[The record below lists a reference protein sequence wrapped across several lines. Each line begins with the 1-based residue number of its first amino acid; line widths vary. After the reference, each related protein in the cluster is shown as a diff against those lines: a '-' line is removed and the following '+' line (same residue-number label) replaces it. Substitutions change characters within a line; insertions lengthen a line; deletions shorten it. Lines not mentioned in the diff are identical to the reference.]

1 MKLYINLALFA
12 LFTASCSTSRMTTST
27 YDDVYYSP
35 SDDIRFVQY
44 EPQPAP
50 ENYTPLITKEENY
63 LVEPLYNEEAIPTED
78 YAGID
83 DDDYETKLRRFRDED
98 FEYSYENGYADGYSR
113 GYGDNNYYRNPYA
126 NSWYGYN
133 SWNYDP
139 WVYPSYNYYSWGRP
153 YRINRGWGMGYNS
166 YNGWYGG
173 YSWGNTGCNNYY
185 GSNWGHHNSVYS
197 YGSYRNSYC
206 GYGNYGNSHNYYSN
220 RNYTKYSS
228 NHSSIR
234 NNDYQGSQRYNKAAN
249 SPRQRVGGNSNSGDT
264 YGSTDTRRPGG
275 ERTIITGTTLE
286 KKPNNTGNSRVANP
300 GFSPTTGNI
309 GVTSNNVPQGN
320 RSIKVNQQSGEENRN
335 KSGYQRESGMN
346 QNASTR
352 GNVTRLQEPS
362 RTSATPS
369 APSRSVTP
377 NAEKPMDTN
386 TLPSRSRP
394 SVSTPSRSS
403 SSSVTPSRSSSSSA
417 TTSRSSSSSATPSR
431 SSSSSATPSRSS
443 SSSATPSRSSSP
455 STSSSSSS
463 GGRRR

>member
-1 MKLYINLALFA
+1 M
-12 LFTASCSTSRMTTST
+12 
-27 YDDVYYSP
+27 
-35 SDDIRFVQY
+35 
-44 EPQPAP
+44 
-50 ENYTPLITKEENY
+50 
-63 LVEPLYNEEAIPTED
+63 
-78 YAGID
+78 
-83 DDDYETKLRRFRDED
+83 
-98 FEYSYENGYADGYSR
+98 
-113 GYGDNNYYRNPYA
+113 
-126 NSWYGYN
+126 
-133 SWNYDP
+133 
-139 WVYPSYNYYSWGRP
+139 
-153 YRINRGWGMGYNS
+153 
-166 YNGWYGG
+166 
-173 YSWGNTGCNNYY
+173 
-185 GSNWGHHNSVYS
+185 
-197 YGSYRNSYC
+197 
-206 GYGNYGNSHNYYSN
+206 
-220 RNYTKYSS
+220 
-228 NHSSIR
+228 
-234 NNDYQGSQRYNKAAN
+234 
-249 SPRQRVGGNSNSGDT
+249 
-264 YGSTDTRRPGG
+264 
-275 ERTIITGTTLE
+275 
-286 KKPNNTGNSRVANP
+286 ANP

-403 SSSVTPSRSSSSSA
+403 SSSVTPSRSSSSSVTPSRSSSSSA
-417 TTSRSSSSSATPSR
+417 TPSRSSSSSATPSR

>member
-1 MKLYINLALFA
+1 MKLNINLALFT
-12 LFTASCSTSRMTTST
+12 LFMAGCSATRMTTSS

-35 SDDIRFVQY
+35 SDDIRIVHN
-44 EPQPAP
+44 EPQRAP
-50 ENYTPLITKEENY
+50 EKYTPLTNSDDYGNSVVTLYDEEPIATENYTGTGDE
-63 LVEPLYNEEAIPTED
+63 
-78 YAGID
+78 G
-83 DDDYETKLRRFRDED
+83 DYETKLRRFRDED

-417 TTSRSSSSSATPSR
+417 T
-431 SSSSSATPSRSS
+431 PSRSS